1 MVLLG
6 LRGLNPCK
14 KTSWLIRLEIPSQNA
29 KAARALLLH
38 ICVYVRGGARAGYFF
53 PWLAST
59 TPAGRGQDYV
69 QYARRG
75 WMEMDATGR

>member
-1 MVLLG
+1 MCILYV
-6 LRGLNPCK
+6 
-14 KTSWLIRLEIPSQNA
+14 
-29 KAARALLLH
+29 KAVRALSLPGQSVCEAL
-38 ICVYVRGGARAGYFF
+38 YFF
-53 PWLAST
+53 PSLPT